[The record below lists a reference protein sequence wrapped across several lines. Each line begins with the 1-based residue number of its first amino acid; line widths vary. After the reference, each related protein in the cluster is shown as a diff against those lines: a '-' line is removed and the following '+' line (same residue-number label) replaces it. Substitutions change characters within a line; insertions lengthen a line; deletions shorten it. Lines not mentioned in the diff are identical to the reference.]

1 VFKLKKILVLLL
13 LFVTLGLSACGGDE
27 AHQMRVM
34 VPNGIPA
41 IAQSYI
47 EHEQSDLY
55 EIDRVSGPQPLVAAF
70 TSSSHDVII
79 APVNL
84 GANLYNKQSPYLLA
98 GIITWSNLQ
107 IISHAPIHSLT
118 DLQNEHILAF
128 GQGATPQIIIDY
140 LFSQQQISVNMDYVG
155 SSAQESYLN
164 FLQTDDGIAIVSEP
178 VTSTA
183 KANDASLYVFDL
195 ADLWIQ
201 TTGMPLF
208 PQAGIFVHQDLSS
221 DAIDQYLNDIE
232 DAAYIALD
240 RPSVIAGYC
249 ENLDYPFERDI
260 IEEALSN
267 SGIAYQSSDQ
277 AMEAIYEFLQLI
289 YDFKPQLIGGMI
301 PDEDWIY

>member
-1 VFKLKKILVLLL
+1 MKKILVLLL
-13 LFVTLGLSACGGDE
+13 MILSLGLGACNSDE
-27 AHQMRVM
+27 AHQMRVI

-41 IAQSYI
+41 IAQSYM

-70 TSSSHDVII
+70 TSASHDVII

-107 IISHAPIHSLT
+107 IISHVPIHSLD
-118 DLQNEHILAF
+118 DLQGEQIMAF
-128 GQGATPQIIIDY
+128 GQGATPQMIIDY
-140 LFSQQQISVNMDYVG
+140 LFSQQQASANIDYVG

-164 FLQTDDGIAIVSEP
+164 FLQTDDGVAIVSEP
-178 VTSTA
+178 ITSTA
-183 KANDASLYVFDL
+183 KANNEDLFVFDL
-195 ADLWIQ
+195 ADLWVQ

-208 PQAGIFVHQDLSS
+208 PQAGIFVHENLSS

-232 DAAYIALD
+232 DAAYIAKD
-240 RPSVIAGYC
+240 KASVISEYC

-260 IEEALSN
+260 IEQALSN
-267 SGIAYQSSDQ
+267 SGIAYQSADQ
-277 AMEAIYEFLQLI
+277 AKQAINEFLQLI
-289 YDFKPQLIGGMI
+289 YDFKPQLIGGAI
-301 PDEDWIY
+301 PDEDWTY

>member
-1 VFKLKKILVLLL
+1 MILSWG
-13 LFVTLGLSACGGDE
+13 LGGCSSDE
-27 AHQMRVM
+27 THQMRVI

-47 EHEQSDLY
+47 EHEQTDLY

-70 TSSSHDVII
+70 TSASHDVII

-84 GANLYNKQSPYLLA
+84 GANLYSKQSPYLLA

-107 IISHAPIHSLT
+107 IISHSPIQSID
-118 DLQNEHILAF
+118 DLEGKNIIAF
-128 GQGATPQIIIDY
+128 GQGATPQMIIDY
-140 LFSQQQISVNMDYVG
+140 LFSQHQSSANIDYVG

-164 FLQTDDGIAIVSEP
+164 FLQTDEGIAIVSEP
-178 VTSTA
+178 ITSTA
-183 KANDASLYVFDL
+183 KANNEDLYVFDL
-195 ADLWIQ
+195 ADLWVQ

-208 PQAGIFVHQDLSS
+208 PQAGIFVHEDLSN

-240 RPSVIAGYC
+240 KPSTIAEYC
-249 ENLDYPFERDI
+249 ENLDYPFERDT
-260 IEEALSN
+260 IEQALTN

-277 AMEAIYEFLQLI
+277 AKDAINQFLQLI
-289 YDFKPQLIGGMI
+289 YEFKSQLIGGEI